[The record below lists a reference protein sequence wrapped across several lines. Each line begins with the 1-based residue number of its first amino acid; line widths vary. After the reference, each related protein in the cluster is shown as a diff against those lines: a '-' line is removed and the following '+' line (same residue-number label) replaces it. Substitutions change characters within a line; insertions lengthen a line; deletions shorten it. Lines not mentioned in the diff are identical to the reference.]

1 MLTETEMLI
10 RDAQETDLPA
20 IVEIYNSTVS
30 CRTITADLE
39 PVSVASRLAWFHRH
53 SPDHHPLWVLEQE
66 GAIAGWLGF
75 QPFYSGRRAYDATAE
90 LSIYISPQFRRQG
103 IGRKL
108 LHHAIAESPAL
119 NLKTLIGFIFAA
131 NHPSLRLFE
140 QFGFEQWG
148 YLPQVAEFEQ
158 GACDL
163 VIVGRRLV
171 P

>member
-1 MLTETEMLI
+1 MLTQTDMSI
-10 RDAQETDLPA
+10 RDARETDLPI

-39 PVSVASRLAWFHRH
+39 PVSVDSRLTWFHHH
-53 SPDHHPLWVLEQE
+53 SPDRHPLWVLEQE

-108 LHHAIAESPAL
+108 LHHAIAQSPAL
-119 NLKTLIGFIFAA
+119 HLKTLVGFIFAD
-131 NHPSLRLFE
+131 NLPSLKLFE
-140 QFGFEQWG
+140 QFGFERWG
-148 YLPQVAEFEQ
+148 YLPKVAEFER
-158 GACDL
+158 GTCDL